1 MKKSYIIKGMTC
13 HGCTVSI
20 KNKLYEIP
28 SINKVSLD
36 LKTST
41 LEIDLRENI
50 SLQKLQEFI
59 PEKYMIFEKSNHKL
73 NNNTNSKKLSQL
85 KPLFLILLY
94 LFGISF
100 FINWRNWNIND
111 FMIDYMGLFFIFFSF
126 FKLIDLDGF
135 SISFKIYDPIAQRI
149 PFYATSYP
157 IIEIILGIMLLT
169 RFRLNEV
176 LLLVIF
182 LLGMTTIGV
191 ASSILKQKEIKCACL
206 GSVFQLP
213 MTEVT
218 LIENVI
224 MIFMSIFMLI
234 RL

>member
-1 MKKSYIIKGMTC
+1 
-13 HGCTVSI
+13 
-20 KNKLYEIP
+20 
-28 SINKVSLD
+28 
-36 LKTST
+36 
-41 LEIDLRENI
+41 
-50 SLQKLQEFI
+50 
-59 PEKYMIFEKSNHKL
+59 
-73 NNNTNSKKLSQL
+73 
-85 KPLFLILLY
+85 
-94 LFGISF
+94 
-100 FINWRNWNIND
+100 
-111 FMIDYMGLFFIFFSF
+111 
-126 FKLIDLDGF
+126 
-135 SISFKIYDPIAQRI
+135 
-149 PFYATSYP
+149 
-157 IIEIILGIMLLT
+157 MLLT